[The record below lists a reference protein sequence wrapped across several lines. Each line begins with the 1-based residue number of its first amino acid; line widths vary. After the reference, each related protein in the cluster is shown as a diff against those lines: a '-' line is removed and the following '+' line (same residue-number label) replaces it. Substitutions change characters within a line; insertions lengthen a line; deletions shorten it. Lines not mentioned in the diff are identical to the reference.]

1 MKKESPQ
8 ACLGVG
14 QQKYQSL
21 EAMLLAK
28 WALDVKDRKKALRMK
43 RVADKM
49 EDKKR
54 KYNEGRTFV
63 YHYNLI

>member
-1 MKKESPQ
+1 MSHLWKNAP
-8 ACLGVG
+8 GY
-14 QQKYQSL
+14 QKYQSL

-54 KYNEGRTFV
+54 KYNEGRSFV